1 MKTKVI
7 IALSILGL
15 SLIGWKVYSKFFANR
30 NPEIKYYGNVDTR
43 TVMLGFRFL
52 GEIKNIEKDEG
63 MVVTKGEKLVE
74 LVDDNLQNSLQ
85 EVNANINVAQ
95 AELKKLKS
103 GFRVEEKN
111 EAKAQMLE
119 AQANLSRAKDVYDR
133 QSRLV
138 KTHATSEENYI
149 GSESA
154 YKQAQAQLDKTKAQ
168 YELRNNGYR
177 IEDIEAQEAKL
188 KSLQAQAEKLK
199 VDIRDSVIVA
209 PVDGVIL
216 SRFKEPGSVVNPGEN
231 VLEVAKTDEYWI
243 KAYVDETNLGKVKPG
258 EKMLIYTDSRKEPYS
273 GYVGYIAPNAE
284 FTPKNIQTEELRADL
299 VYRFRVIVK
308 NPDNSLR
315 QGMPVTLQAA
325 KE

>member
-1 MKTKVI
+1 MKTKII

-188 KSLQAQAEKLK
+188 KSLQSQAEKLK

-315 QGMPVTLQAA
+315 QGMPVTLQAT

>member
-1 MKTKVI
+1 MKTKII

-188 KSLQAQAEKLK
+188 KSLQSQAEKLK

>member
-188 KSLQAQAEKLK
+188 KSLQSQAEKLK